1 MAPKRLDDD
10 AAAREDILNAPE
22 ADEAVPEAV
31 AASAS
36 MAVDAPREAV
46 FDDDSSSRHG
56 RITAKSLGIGYKKIV
71 GEALDGD
78 IQGTISDV
86 MGEVF
91 SATSKTGN
99 KAVYWSLLG
108 LGLLPLFGVM
118 VMGAMAT
125 WREGGKDAD

>member
-1 MAPKRLDDD
+1 MATKRLDDE

-22 ADEAVPEAV
+22 ADEALPEA
-31 AASAS
+31 AAPSAPT
-36 MAVDAPREAV
+36 AVDLPREAL
-46 FDDDSSSRHG
+46 FDDDAAGRHG
-56 RITAKSLGIGYKKIV
+56 RITAKSLGIGYKKVV

-91 SATSKTGN
+91 SATSKSGN
-99 KAVYWSLLG
+99 KAVYWGLLG
-108 LGLLPLFGVM
+108 LGLLPLLGVM

-125 WREGGKDAD
+125 WRESGKDAD